1 MDGVQF
7 TLESQQEEKRG
18 AKLKVHLCGEHEID
32 HFTFTSLPLKVF
44 FRKDFQRNIQKLSR
58 EKIIEQKYLLPHISR
73 LIEKICLQLLEFV
86 CKM

>member
-32 HFTFTSLPLKVF
+32 HLTFTSLPLKVF
-44 FRKDFQRNIQKLSR
+44 FAKIFKETYRN
-58 EKIIEQKYLLPHISR
+58 
-73 LIEKICLQLLEFV
+73 
-86 CKM
+86 